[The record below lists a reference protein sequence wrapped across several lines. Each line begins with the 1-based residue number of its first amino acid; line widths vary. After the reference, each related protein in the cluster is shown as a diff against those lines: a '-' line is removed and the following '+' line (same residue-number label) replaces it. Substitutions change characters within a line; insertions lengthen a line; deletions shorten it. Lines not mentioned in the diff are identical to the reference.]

1 VVGAIASNF
10 LFTGIVQ
17 HTGRPKR
24 VNQIAIA
31 HAKPQAHKQAHK
43 VDVRQTRTQ
52 VTIALKQAC
61 DRADIN
67 IPYPICTLYYYNQQQ
82 FNDTSPVSDG
92 AQKS

>member
-17 HTGRPKR
+17 DTGRPKR

-31 HAKPQAHKQAHK
+31 HAKPQAHK
-43 VDVRQTRTQ
+43 VDVRRTRTH
-52 VTIALKQAC
+52 VTSAFKQAC